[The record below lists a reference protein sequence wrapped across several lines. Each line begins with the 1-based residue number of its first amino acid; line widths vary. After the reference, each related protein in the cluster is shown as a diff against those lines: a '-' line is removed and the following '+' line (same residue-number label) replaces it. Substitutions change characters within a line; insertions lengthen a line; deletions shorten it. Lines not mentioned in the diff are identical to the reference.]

1 MSKKLRA
8 NIMLVLTAF
17 IWGSSFV
24 AQIKGMDYLG
34 PFTFACVR
42 NFVGGIVLIPVIYL
56 LAALNKKSSSEEALV
71 PKTEDEKKAEKKIL
85 ISGGIACGLAMFVAG
100 SFQQVGMLYT
110 TAGKAGFITALYIVL
125 VPILG
130 LFIKKK
136 VSPKIWGCVAI
147 AACGLYLLCI
157 KEGFTIGKGDLLVLL
172 CAFGF
177 SIHIL
182 IIDYYSPKTDGVK
195 MSCIQFFICGIL
207 SAVVMFIF
215 ENPEVGLILKSWMPI
230 LYAGVLSS
238 GVAYTLQ
245 IIAQKDTDPTIASLL
260 LSLESVFAV
269 LAGMLVLHEVLS
281 GREVL
286 GCVLMFVAIIIAQLP
301 SKADKLAP
309 Q

>member
-56 LAALNKKSSSEEALV
+56 LAALNKKSSSEEALI